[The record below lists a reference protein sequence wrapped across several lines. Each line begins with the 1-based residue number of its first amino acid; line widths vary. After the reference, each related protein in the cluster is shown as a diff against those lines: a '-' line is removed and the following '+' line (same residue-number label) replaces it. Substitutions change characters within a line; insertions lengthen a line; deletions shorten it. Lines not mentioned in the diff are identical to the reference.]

1 MEVPD
6 ELLCLFSERIQDQEE
21 SYTITVPKEE
31 LTDGDIQA
39 NDSYQVALL
48 GTGSSGVDTL
58 QTESN
63 RSHDHSAPPVEEGE
77 RRSVEIKE
85 IGEQGDGIAR
95 VERGYI
101 IIIPETE
108 QHERVTVE
116 IVNVTPTVAFGEV
129 VEREMYYE

>member
-21 SYTITVPKEE
+21 SYTITIPKEE
-31 LTDGDIQA
+31 ITDGDIQA
-39 NDSYQVALL
+39 NGTYHVALL
-48 GTGSSGVDTL
+48 GSGSSGADTS

-63 RSHDHSAPPVEEGE
+63 RSHDQPAPPVEEGE

-101 IIIPETE
+101 IIVPETE

-116 IVNVTPTVAFGEV
+116 IVNVTPNVAFGEV
-129 VEREMYYE
+129 VEEDVL